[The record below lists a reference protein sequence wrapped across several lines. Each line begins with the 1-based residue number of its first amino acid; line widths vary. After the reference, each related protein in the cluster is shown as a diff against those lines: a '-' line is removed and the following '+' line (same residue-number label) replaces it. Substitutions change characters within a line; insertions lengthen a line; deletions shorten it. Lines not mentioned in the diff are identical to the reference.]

1 MPLWLG
7 AVLAGEPGPVEHDRD
22 RQPVQG
28 DVHQQ
33 LVEGPVEERR
43 VERDHRVQPARGQAG
58 GRGQRVLLGDA
69 DVVEP
74 VREAVGEGARAR
86 SARTSPR

>member
-7 AVLAGEPGPVEHDRD
+7 AVVAGEAGAVEHDRH

-33 LVEGPVEERR
+33 LVERPVEEGR
-43 VERDHRVQPARGQAG
+43 VERDDRMQPGRGEPG
-58 GRGQRVLLGDA
+58 GRGHRVLLGDA
-69 DVVEP
+69 DVVEA
-74 VREAVGEGARAR
+74 VGEAVGEGA
-86 SARTSPR
+86 